1 MIWQGASLIDDQ
13 RSIAESTPDTVTV
26 FAGASPRAATSD
38 TATVLRITSDNP
50 AKFRAFDVATSEEY
64 LLRKAGFTVSRY
76 AADCAGRRY
85 TLNRSG
91 FDLLSG
97 AITPKREIRDGAG
110 ELIAVTRGFPSGEL
124 GVDVA
129 EPTLRADGFDE
140 IQLVDLAFMTWA
152 LTFVDAPARRTR
164 Y

>member
-1 MIWQGASLIDDQ
+1 MIWRGASLIDDQ
-13 RSIAESTPDTVTV
+13 RPIAQSTPDTITV
-26 FAGASPRAATSD
+26 GE
-38 TATVLRITSDNP
+38 TVWRITSDNP
-50 AKFRAFDVATSEEY
+50 VMFRAFDVATNEEY

-85 TLNRSG
+85 TVNRSG

-97 AITPKREIRDGAG
+97 AVTPKREIRDGDG

-140 IQLVDLAFMTWA
+140 IQLVDLAFMAWA

>member
-1 MIWQGASLIDDQ
+1 VIWQGASLIDDQ
-13 RSIAESTPDTVTV
+13 RSVAHSTPDTITV
-26 FAGASPRAATSD
+26 GE
-38 TATVLRITSDNP
+38 TVLRVTSDNP
-50 AKFRAFDVATSEEY
+50 VKFRAFDVATNEEY

-85 TLNRSG
+85 SLNRAG

-97 AITPKREIRDGAG
+97 AITPKREIRDGGG
-110 ELIAVTRGFPSGEL
+110 ELLAVTRGFPSGDL

-129 EPTLRADGFDE
+129 EPMLRADGFDE
-140 IQLVDLAFMTWA
+140 IQLVDLVFISWA

>member
-1 MIWQGASLIDDQ
+1 MIWRGASLIDDQ
-13 RSIAESTPDTVTV
+13 RPIAHSTPDTITV
-26 FAGASPRAATSD
+26 GE
-38 TATVLRITSDNP
+38 TVLRITSDNP
-50 AKFRAFDVATSEEY
+50 VMFRAFDVATNEEY

-97 AITPKREIRDGAG
+97 AITPKREIRNNDG
-110 ELIAVTRGFPSGEL
+110 ELLAVTRGFPSGEL

-129 EPTLRADGFDE
+129 EPTLRAAGFDE

>member
-26 FAGASPRAATSD
+26 FAGASPRAAASD
-38 TATVLRITSDNP
+38 EATVLRITSDNP
-50 AKFRAFDVATSEEY
+50 AKFRAFDVATNEEY

-76 AADCAGRRY
+76 AADCAGRPY

>member
-1 MIWQGASLIDDQ
+1 MIWQGVSLIDDQ
-13 RSIAESTPDTVTV
+13 RSVAHSTPDTITV
-26 FAGASPRAATSD
+26 GE
-38 TATVLRITSDNP
+38 TVLRVTSDNP
-50 AKFRAFDVATSEEY
+50 VKFRAFDVATNEEY

-85 TLNRSG
+85 SLNRAG

-97 AITPKREIRDGAG
+97 AITPKREIRDGGG
-110 ELIAVTRGFPSGEL
+110 ELLAVTRGFPSGDL

-129 EPTLRADGFDE
+129 EPMLRADGFDE
-140 IQLVDLAFMTWA
+140 IQLVDLVFISWA

>member
-13 RSIAESTPDTVTV
+13 RSIAQSTPDTITV
-26 FAGASPRAATSD
+26 GE
-38 TATVLRITSDNP
+38 TVLRVTSDNP
-50 AKFRAFDVATSEEY
+50 VKFRAFDVATNEEY

-97 AITPKREIRDGAG
+97 AVTPKREIRNNDGDG

-124 GVDVA
+124 GVEVA
-129 EPTLRADGFDE
+129 EPTLRAAGFDE

>member
-1 MIWQGASLIDDQ
+1 MIWRGSTLYDDH
-13 RSIAESTPDTVTV
+13 RSIAQSTPDTITV
-26 FAGASPRAATSD
+26 GE
-38 TATVLRITSDNP
+38 TVLRVTSDNP
-50 AKFRAFDVATSEEY
+50 VKFRAFDVATNEEY

-85 TLNRSG
+85 SLNRSG

-97 AITPKREIRDGAG
+97 AITPKREIRDASG

-124 GVDVA
+124 GVNVA
-129 EPTLRADGFDE
+129 EPTLRSGGVGE
-140 IQLVDLAFMTWA
+140 VQMVDLAFMSWA

>member
-26 FAGASPRAATSD
+26 GE
-38 TATVLRITSDNP
+38 TVLRIASDNS
-50 AKFRAFDVATSEEY
+50 AKFRAFDVATNEEY

>member
-1 MIWQGASLIDDQ
+1 MIWRGSSLLDDQ
-13 RSIAESTPDTVTV
+13 RSIAQSTPDSLT
-26 FAGASPRAATSD
+26 AGE
-38 TATVLRITSDNP
+38 TVLRIVSDNP
-50 AKFRAFDVATSEEY
+50 AKFRAFDVATNEEY
-64 LLRKAGFTVSRY
+64 LLRKTGFTVSRY
-76 AADCAGRRY
+76 AAACAGRRY

-97 AITPKREIRDGAG
+97 AIAPKREVRDNAG

-124 GVDVA
+124 DVDVA
-129 EPTLRADGFDE
+129 EPTLLAAWFDE

-152 LTFVDAPARRTR
+152 LTFVDAPARRMR

>member
-1 MIWQGASLIDDQ
+1 MIWRGASLIDDQ
-13 RSIAESTPDTVTV
+13 RSIAQSTPDTIT
-26 FAGASPRAATSD
+26 GGE
-38 TATVLRITSDNP
+38 TVLRITSDNP
-50 AKFRAFDVATSEEY
+50 VKFRAFDVATNEEY

-85 TLNRSG
+85 TLNRAG

-97 AITPKREIRDGAG
+97 AVTPKREIRNNDGDG

>member
-13 RSIAESTPDTVTV
+13 RSIAESTPDTITV
-26 FAGASPRAATSD
+26 GE
-38 TATVLRITSDNP
+38 TVLRVTSDNP
-50 AKFRAFDVATSEEY
+50 AKFRAFDVATNEEY

-140 IQLVDLAFMTWA
+140 IQLVDLAFMSWA

>member
-50 AKFRAFDVATSEEY
+50 AKFRAFDIATSDEY

-97 AITPKREIRDGAG
+97 AITPKREIRDAAG

-140 IQLVDLAFMTWA
+140 IQLVDLAFMSWA

>member
-13 RSIAESTPDTVTV
+13 RSVAHSTSDTVTV
-26 FAGASPRAATSD
+26 GE
-38 TATVLRITSDNP
+38 TVLRVTSDNP
-50 AKFRAFDVATSEEY
+50 VKFRAFDVATNEEY
-64 LLRKAGFTVSRY
+64 LLRKAGFTVS
-76 AADCAGRRY
+76 RY

>member
-1 MIWQGASLIDDQ
+1 MIWQGSSLLDDQ
-13 RSIAESTPDTVTV
+13 RSIAEATPDALTV
-26 FAGASPRAATSD
+26 GE
-38 TATVLRITSDNP
+38 TVLRIVSDNP
-50 AKFRAFDVATSEEY
+50 VKFRAVDVTTGAEY
-64 LLRKAGFTVSRY
+64 LLRKVGFTVSRY
-76 AADCAGRRY
+76 AGVCAGRHY
-85 TLNRSG
+85 TCNRSG

-97 AITPKREIRDGAG
+97 ATTPKREIRDASG

-129 EPTLRADGFDE
+129 EPTLRSGGVGE
-140 IQLVDLAFMTWA
+140 VQLVDLAFMSWA

>member
-13 RSIAESTPDTVTV
+13 RSVAHSTPDTITV
-26 FAGASPRAATSD
+26 GE
-38 TATVLRITSDNP
+38 TVLRVTSDNP
-50 AKFRAFDVATSEEY
+50 VKFRAFDVATNEEY

-85 TLNRSG
+85 SLNRAG

-97 AITPKREIRDGAG
+97 AITPKREIRDGGG
-110 ELIAVTRGFPSGEL
+110 ELLAVTRGFPSGDL

-129 EPTLRADGFDE
+129 EPMLRADGFDE
-140 IQLVDLAFMTWA
+140 IQLVDLVFISWA

>member
-1 MIWQGASLIDDQ
+1 MIWRGASLIDDQ
-13 RSIAESTPDTVTV
+13 RSIAHSTPDTITV
-26 FAGASPRAATSD
+26 GE
-38 TATVLRITSDNP
+38 TVLRVTSDNP
-50 AKFRAFDVATSEEY
+50 VKFRAFDVATNEEY

-97 AITPKREIRDGAG
+97 AITPKREIRDGDG
-110 ELIAVTRGFPSGEL
+110 ELIAVPRGFPSGEL

>member
-13 RSIAESTPDTVTV
+13 RSIAHSTPDTITV
-26 FAGASPRAATSD
+26 GE
-38 TATVLRITSDNP
+38 TVLRVTSDNP
-50 AKFRAFDVATSEEY
+50 VKFRAFDVATNEEY

-85 TLNRSG
+85 SLNRAG

-97 AITPKREIRDGAG
+97 AITPKREIRDGGG
-110 ELIAVTRGFPSGEL
+110 ELLAVTRGFPSGDL

-129 EPTLRADGFDE
+129 EPMLRADGFDE
-140 IQLVDLAFMTWA
+140 IQLVDLVFISWA